1 VEQNGQIVPSD
12 APNGVFAVTVD
23 DKGRLKLPAS
33 MLAYLESFNEER
45 KVFIT
50 TFDESEARIYPISVW
65 RETAKK
71 LQEPSDDNFEVL
83 EALAKVA
90 AHYGKDVDVDAQ
102 GRLTLPDTLRK
113 TLSLE
118 KDEVRM
124 SCFQNRINILHS
136 AEYEKQLAEARNGLA
151 EKAKLAKRKGL

>member
-1 VEQNGQIVPSD
+1 VEENGQIVPAG
-12 APNGVFAVTVD
+12 APNGVFAVSVD

-33 MLAYLESFNEER
+33 MLTYLEGFKEDR

-71 LQEPSDDNFEVL
+71 LQEPGDDFEAL

-113 TLSLE
+113 TLNLE

-124 SCFQNRINILHS
+124 TCFQNRINVLNS
-136 AEYEKQLAEARNGLA
+136 AEYDKQFAEARNGLA

>member
-1 VEQNGQIVPSD
+1 MEENGQIVPAG
-12 APNGVFAVTVD
+12 APNGVFAVSVD
-23 DKGRLKLPAS
+23 EKGRLKLPAA
-33 MLAYLESFNEER
+33 LLTYLESFKEDR

-71 LQEPSDDNFEVL
+71 LQEPGDDF
-83 EALAKVA
+83 EALDALA
-90 AHYGKDVDVDAQ
+90 RIADHYGKDVDVDAQ

-124 SCFQNRINILHS
+124 RCFQGRMNVMGS
-136 AEYEKQLAEARNGLA
+136 AEYEKRLAAAKTGLA
-151 EKAKLAKRKGL
+151 EKVKVLQRKAL

>member
-1 VEQNGQIVPSD
+1 VGENGQVVPPA
-12 APNGVFAVTVD
+12 APNGVFAVSVD
-23 DKGRLKLPAS
+23 EKGRLKLPAS
-33 MLAYLESFNEER
+33 MLAYLEGFDENR

-50 TFDESEARIYPISVW
+50 TFDELEARIYPISVW

-113 TLSLE
+113 TLGLE
-118 KDEVRM
+118 KDEARL
-124 SCFQNRINILHS
+124 SCFQNRINVQTS
-136 AEYEKQLAEARNGLA
+136 AEYEKQFAEARTNLA

>member
-1 VEQNGQIVPSD
+1 VEENGQVVPPT

-23 DKGRLKLPAS
+23 EKGRLKLPAS
-33 MLAYLESFNEER
+33 MLAYLEGFGEER

-50 TFDESEARIYPISVW
+50 TFDELEARIYPISVW
-65 RETAKK
+65 RETAKR
-71 LQEPSDDNFEVL
+71 LQEPSEENFEIL
-83 EALAKVA
+83 EDLAKVA

-113 TLSLE
+113 TMSLE
-118 KDEVRM
+118 KDEARL
-124 SCFQNRINILHS
+124 SCFQNRITVWNS
-136 AEYEKQLAEARNGLA
+136 AEYEKQLAAARNNLP

>member
-1 VEQNGQIVPSD
+1 MEENGQIVPAG

-33 MLAYLESFNEER
+33 MLTYLEGFKEER

-71 LQEPSDDNFEVL
+71 LQEPGDDF
-83 EALAKVA
+83 EALDALA
-90 AHYGKDVDVDAQ
+90 RIADHYGKDVDVDAQ

-113 TLSLE
+113 TLGLE

-124 SCFQNRINILHS
+124 RCFQNRINVLAS
-136 AEYEKQLAEARNGLA
+136 GEYDKRFAAAKNGLA
-151 EKAKLAKRKGL
+151 DKVKVLQRKAL

>member
-1 VEQNGQIVPSD
+1 MEENGQIVSAG

-23 DKGRLKLPAS
+23 EKGRLKLPAS
-33 MLAYLESFNEER
+33 MLAYLEGFKEER
-45 KVFIT
+45 KAFIT

-71 LQEPSDDNFEVL
+71 LQEPGDDF
-83 EALAKVA
+83 EALDALA
-90 AHYGKDVDVDAQ
+90 RIADHYGKDVDVDAQ

-113 TLSLE
+113 ALGLE

-124 SCFQNRINILHS
+124 RCFQNRINILGS
-136 AEYEKQLAEARNGLA
+136 AEYEKRFAAAKSGLA
-151 EKAKLAKRKGL
+151 DKVKVLQRKAL

>member
-1 VEQNGQIVPSD
+1 VEENGQIVPAG

-23 DKGRLKLPAS
+23 EKGRLKLPAS
-33 MLAYLESFNEER
+33 MLAYLESFKEER

-50 TFDESEARIYPISVW
+50 TFDESEARIYPISIW
-65 RETAKK
+65 RETVKK
-71 LQEPSDDNFEVL
+71 LQEPDDDFEAMD
-83 EALAKVA
+83 ALARVA
-90 AHYGKDVDVDAQ
+90 DHYGKDVDVDAQ

-124 SCFQNRINILHS
+124 RCFQNRINILSS
-136 AEYEKQLAEARNGLA
+136 AEYETRFAAAKNGLA
-151 EKAKLAKRKGL
+151 DKIKVLQRNAL